1 MAPERKCDAYEEA
14 HLRTSSRRKMQ
25 KHNSARQTNSHFDF
39 GEYVVK
45 CAVSLESAAP
55 WSANCCKSSCR
66 HFPAR
71 DLLETKAPVKPKLA
85 ATCCLTCYSKCCS
98 VVWNMREFRFDMM
111 ASMHFDASHLGWKG
125 SEEKAPQRKIVL
137 SWPVLYILQHSVLCT
152 PCTSLCHKALVFHC
166 SNRCTWQ
173 PAEFLKNSLIVRTCR
188 LYLLLCLYHCNQEL
202 KDRITPHVNNC
213 TRRRLSID
221 QQQGKTKYESDG
233 GWVCVCVC
241 MYVHVQACH
250 FASVCYRYVYR
261 V

>member
-55 WSANCCKSSCR
+55 CSANCCKSSCR

-111 ASMHFDASHLGWKG
+111 ASMHFDASHLG
-125 SEEKAPQRKIVL
+125 
-137 SWPVLYILQHSVLCT
+137 
-152 PCTSLCHKALVFHC
+152 
-166 SNRCTWQ
+166 
-173 PAEFLKNSLIVRTCR
+173 
-188 LYLLLCLYHCNQEL
+188 
-202 KDRITPHVNNC
+202 
-213 TRRRLSID
+213 
-221 QQQGKTKYESDG
+221 
-233 GWVCVCVC
+233 
-241 MYVHVQACH
+241 
-250 FASVCYRYVYR
+250 
-261 V
+261 